1 MRIQAA
7 ILYNLKLR
15 HTREKPYTRTGDIV
29 IAVNPYQWY
38 HELYTKEKR
47 FYYANRL
54 IWERSSEDARA
65 TMEPHVYEVSAL
77 AYKGLAMGED
87 HEDQSIL
94 VSGESGAGK
103 TETVKICLNHIATV
117 QQGQVPPVHYGDSD
131 YDPIVQRVVQSN
143 PLLEAFGNAKTRRND
158 NSSRFGKYLQLQFDK
173 NASKCVTALQSTRY
187 CLVGSKCD
195 VYLLEKNRVISHDRE
210 ERNFHIFYQLLAA
223 DDHDK
228 AKFWNGL
235 RGTSNES
242 FKYVGSTKTTTIEG
256 KTDATRFNETLRALE
271 LVNIIGTKLQSLMQA
286 ICITMQL
293 GNMGF
298 QADPSDSDQSTIT
311 TPTELSELSTLMGVS
326 VKTLT
331 ASFTERTFKTA
342 KESHK
347 VPLRATAAQEACDAL
362 AKEIYQKMFLWLVR
376 EINNATCAD
385 ESKEYG
391 TIGLLDIFGFE
402 SFTVNRFEQLC
413 INYANEKL
421 QHKFTEDVFANVQAE
436 YKAEGIPLD
445 DIWYDDNTDVLD
457 LIEGRTGLLNL
468 LNEECVRPKGNDF
481 DFVQKSLQI
490 NKTSPALTLNRTD
503 RLSFGI
509 RHYAGVVM
517 YDAECFVT
525 KNLDTLPTDLQGCA
539 EHCTNSIISSPRVDQ
554 SSLKPARTS
563 NTSSIINAPTVW
575 SKYKTQLSSLMGN
588 LRRTKSRYIRCIKP
602 NSEKIPSV
610 MEHNLTVEQL
620 RCAGVIAGITISRSC
635 FPNRLPNS
643 LVLARYSNLL
653 DAKNFPSRKT
663 GDMTPDQKRSADCE
677 ALLNAALLSKA
688 TKAENGTVIKAF
700 AVGNT
705 KTYFRASALEFL
717 ESMRMTG
724 LDKQAITIQRAARG
738 WLARNK
744 GQYTNQRQKMEEA
757 MLRAQERD
765 EAERLAQLALDAKK
779 RSADQQERMKAIF
792 AECEAMERE
801 MRKADEVNARTL
813 KSASDKA
820 AQRRQELEE
829 ISQQLKADETE
840 GIHKRAGEKVAQEK
854 QLEEALK
861 LINYLKRENH
871 KARKEQEKVR
881 AKLDGISDTNEGLE
895 GSVRDF
901 SEGCNFAEELALMEQ
916 SSNDAMMND
925 YESSKALN
933 KDLKNQ
939 FRSQQSM
946 YLEVA
951 HSRLELQ
958 KCLKSIVTI
967 IDDSKNKPNHILDE
981 INSIVAGVEAAAK
994 GEMSA
999 LEMQFSSTDTGEYTE
1014 TEF

>member
-1 MRIQAA
+1 M
-7 ILYNLKLR
+7 YNLKLR
-15 HTREKPYTRTGDIV
+15 HIREKPYTRTGDIV

-38 HELYTKEKR
+38 HELYTEEKR
-47 FYYANRL
+47 CYYANRL
-54 IWERSSEDARA
+54 LWEQSNEDPRA

-77 AYKGLAMGED
+77 AYKGLTMGED

-103 TETVKICLNHIATV
+103 TETVKICLNHIASV
-117 QQGQVPPVHYGDSD
+117 QRGQVPPGYYGDSD

-173 NASKCVTALQSTRY
+173 DASKCVTTLPSARFG
-187 CLVGSKCD
+187 LVGSKCD
-195 VYLLEKNRVISHDRE
+195 VYLLEKNRVISHERG

-223 DDHDK
+223 SDQDK
-228 AKFWNGL
+228 TKFWSGL
-235 RGTSNES
+235 RGTNNES
-242 FKYVGSTKTTTIEG
+242 FKYVGATDTTTIEG
-256 KTDATRFNETLRALE
+256 KSDAVRFNETLRALE
-271 LVNIIGTKLQSLMQA
+271 LVNVTGTKLHSLMES

-298 QADPSDSDQSTIT
+298 QADPNDSDHSVIT
-311 TPTELSELSTLMGVS
+311 TPTELSALSTLMGVS
-326 VKTLT
+326 NQTLT

-347 VPLRATAAQEACDAL
+347 VPLRAAAAQEACDAL
-362 AKEIYQKMFLWLVR
+362 AKEIYQKAFLWLVR
-376 EINNATCAD
+376 EINSATCAD
-385 ESKEYG
+385 DSKEYG

-421 QHKFTEDVFANVQAE
+421 QQKFTEDVFANVQAE

-490 NKTSPALTLNRTD
+490 NKASPALMIHRTD

-509 RHYAGVVM
+509 RHYAGEVM
-517 YDAECFVT
+517 YDAEFFVT
-525 KNLDTLPTDLQGCA
+525 KNLDTLPTDLQECA
-539 EHCTNSIISSPRVDQ
+539 EQCTNSIISSPRIDQ
-554 SSLKPARTS
+554 SSKSPRTS
-563 NTSSIINAPTVW
+563 NAPSNINAPTVW
-575 SKYKTQLSSLMGN
+575 SKYKTQLSSLMGS

-602 NSEKIPSV
+602 NSEKMPSV
-610 MEHNLTVEQL
+610 MEHELTVEQL

-643 LVLARYSNLL
+643 LVLARYANLF
-653 DAKNFPSRKT
+653 DSKNFPSRRT
-663 GDMTPDQKRSADCE
+663 NDMSSEEKRAADCK
-677 ALLNAALLSKA
+677 ALLNAALVSKA
-688 TKAENGTVIKAF
+688 TPAENGATVKVF
-700 AVGNT
+700 AVGKT
-705 KTYFRASALEFL
+705 KTYFRAGALEFL
-717 ESMRMTG
+717 ESKRMTG
-724 LDKQAITIQRAARG
+724 LDTQAISIQRAARG

-744 GQYTNQRQKMEEA
+744 GRYTNQRQKMDEA
-757 MLRAQERD
+757 MHSAWERA
-765 EAERLAQLALDAKK
+765 EAERKAQLARDAEQ
-779 RSADQQERMKAIF
+779 RSVQQRDAMKAMM
-792 AECEAMERE
+792 AECEAMELE
-801 MRKADEVNARTL
+801 MRKADEENTRAL
-813 KSASDKA
+813 ESANVKA
-820 AQRRQELEE
+820 AKRRQELAE
-829 ISQQLKADETE
+829 INEKLKADEAE
-840 GIHKRAGEKVAQEK
+840 GIHKRAGEKAAQEL
-854 QLEEALK
+854 QLEEATK
-861 LINYLKRENH
+861 MIHYLKRENQ

-881 AKLDGISDTNEGLE
+881 DRLDGIVGTNEVLE
-895 GSVRDF
+895 GSNRDF
-901 SEGCNFAEELALMEQ
+901 SEGCNFAEELALLEQ
-916 SSNDAMMND
+916 SSNDVMMMD

-933 KDLKNQ
+933 KDLKSR

-951 HSRLELQ
+951 HERLELQ
-958 KCLKSIVTI
+958 KCLKTVMTV
-967 IDDSKNKPNHILDE
+967 IDQSKNKPNHI
-981 INSIVAGVEAAAK
+981 INELNSVVAGVEAMAK
-994 GEMSA
+994 AEMA
-999 LEMQFSSTDTGEYTE
+999 ELETQFCNGDTGEYSE